1 MLRALLPPVLP
12 VKDTCNESILN
23 KPDFIPR
30 SNPLVKTAD
39 TFQSLAQSS
48 PLNPQSEWR
57 LKSKTPPERVVV
69 GLV

>member
-23 KPDFIPR
+23 NPDLIPR
-30 SNPLVKTAD
+30 SNPLVKTAEK
-39 TFQSLAQSS
+39 FQSLEHSS
-48 PLNPQSEWR
+48 PLSPQSEGR
-57 LKSKTPPERVVV
+57 LKVKTPPERVVV